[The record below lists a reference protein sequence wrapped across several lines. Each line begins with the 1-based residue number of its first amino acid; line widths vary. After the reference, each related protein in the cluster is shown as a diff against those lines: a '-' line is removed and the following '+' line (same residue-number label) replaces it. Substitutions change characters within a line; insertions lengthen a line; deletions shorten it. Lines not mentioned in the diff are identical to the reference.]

1 MSAVISPSINSNV
14 VHEAEAQRQYARLK
28 LPAKIR
34 YSTPQGQE
42 LEAQLLDL
50 SVGGFSFHPGNT
62 LLSEGQYCRGKLMF
76 EVEGIG
82 FNMDVEFQVR
92 SLEGSKRAGCEFHHL
107 RQREIATLRYL
118 ISSFLSGE
126 LINVGDLISTL
137 QRENFTKPRKG
148 ADGAPTGLFG
158 RLRAVGLSLAIFL
171 VGVAACTYVLY
182 QLYDIY
188 FITHADSA
196 QVAVPGQQVSLPREG
211 SVQALVKVGDTV
223 AKGAPVGTFSS
234 NMMDVL
240 KGILPTEDLTP
251 DNLQRLFGKSFQ
263 GTLTSPCDCRVVA
276 QLVGDGQVGGKGA
289 PVFLL
294 SPVDAVATV
303 EARFPYRAFD
313 ELQPGTVVSFRV
325 AGEKDERS
333 GHIATL
339 ALQEGGLASD
349 IRVMIQPD
357 EPLATELSKRP
368 VDVRIRPLGG
378 VFDARLAKEGEML
391 AGKLLPSDNVAAD
404 E

>member
-50 SVGGFSFHPGNT
+50 SVGGFSFHPGNN
-62 LLSEGQYCRGKLMF
+62 LLTEGQYCRGKLMF

-92 SLEGSKRAGCEFHHL
+92 SLGGKRAGCEFHHL

-148 ADGAPTGLFG
+148 IDGAPTGVFG
-158 RLRAVGLSLAIFL
+158 RLRAVSLSMGIFL
-171 VGVAACTYVLY
+171 VGLVACTYILY

-196 QVAVPGQQVSLPREG
+196 QVVVPGQEVAMPREG
-211 SVQALVKVGDTV
+211 SVQSLVKIGDV
-223 AKGAPVGTFSS
+223 VKKGAPVATYSAT
-234 NMMDVL
+234 MLDAL
-240 KGILPTEDLTP
+240 KNILPESEMTP
-251 DNLQRLFGKSFQ
+251 ENLERLFSKNIQ

-276 QLVGDGQVGGKGA
+276 QLVGDGQVAAKGTTVFNLA
-289 PVFLL
+289 PLD
-294 SPVDAVATV
+294 SVASV
-303 EARFPYRAFD
+303 EARFPYRAFAD
-313 ELQPGTVVSFRV
+313 LQPGTPVDFLVGGEQTPR
-325 AGEKDERS
+325 AGTITS
-333 GHIATL
+333 M
-339 ALQEGGLASD
+339 ALQDGGLASD
-349 IRVMIQPD
+349 IRVMITPRD
-357 EPLATELSKRP
+357 PLDNVLVKRP
-368 VDVRIRPLGG
+368 VDVRIQP
-378 VFDARLAKEGEML
+378 FDGLWTRTTVA
-391 AGKLLPSDNVAAD
+391 AGK
-404 E
+404 